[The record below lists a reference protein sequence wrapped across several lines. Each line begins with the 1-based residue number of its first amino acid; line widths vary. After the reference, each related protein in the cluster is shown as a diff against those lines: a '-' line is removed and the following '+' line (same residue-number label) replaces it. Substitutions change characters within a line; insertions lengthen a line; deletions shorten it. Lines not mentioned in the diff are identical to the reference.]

1 MPTTRGLAVS
11 SPTGT
16 AEKNRRPATVK
27 EAVAVVVI
35 SVSAT
40 PRAAGDNP
48 SDLLGASEEVTD
60 SD

>member
-11 SPTGT
+11 SPTGA

-27 EAVAVVVI
+27 EAVVV